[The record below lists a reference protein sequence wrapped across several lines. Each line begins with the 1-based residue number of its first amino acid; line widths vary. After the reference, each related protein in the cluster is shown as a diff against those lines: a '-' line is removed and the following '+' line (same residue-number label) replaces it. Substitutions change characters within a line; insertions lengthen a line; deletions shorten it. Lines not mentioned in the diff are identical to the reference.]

1 MAKSD
6 TTGPEALRERLAA
19 GVRARRRR
27 LKLTQEQAAERA
39 AVTVGYWQRIEGR
52 DANATLDVITRI
64 AGALETTPAELF
76 ARRRRA
82 SARGHGRLG
91 DAWTT

>member
-6 TTGPEALRERLAA
+6 TTGPGALREQLAA

-27 LKLTQEQAAERA
+27 LGLTQEAVAERA
-39 AVTVGYWQRIEGR
+39 EVASRTVQKLEAGEL
-52 DANATLDVITRI
+52 NATLDVITRI

-76 ARRRRA
+76 ARR
-82 SARGHGRLG
+82 
-91 DAWTT
+91 